1 MLVKPQLGSNMMDF
15 LVGGEGGRGGGG
27 MYLGGEGVLARVLT
41 KNYSM
46 TIRDSFEFLQPASNV
61 YMGVGFKMSLVCT
74 QGTFSKLLT
83 KD

>member
-1 MLVKPQLGSNMMDF
+1 
-15 LVGGEGGRGGGG
+15 
-27 MYLGGEGVLARVLT
+27 MYLGGEGVLARVPT

-74 QGTFSKLLT
+74 QRHLQ
-83 KD
+83 